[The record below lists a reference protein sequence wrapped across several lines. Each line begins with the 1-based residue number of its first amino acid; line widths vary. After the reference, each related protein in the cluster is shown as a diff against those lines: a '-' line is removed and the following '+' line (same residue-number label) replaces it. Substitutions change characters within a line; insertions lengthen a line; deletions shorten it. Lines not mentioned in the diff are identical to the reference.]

1 MSDPT
6 NIAAPGAACLIVVPT
21 LNERQNLAHLLD
33 ALLIEAAA
41 LDARIVV
48 ADGGS
53 TDGTIAIARDY
64 AAHFPRVAFIDNP
77 RRIQSAAMNL
87 AVARFGA
94 AARYVIRVDAHG
106 YYPADYCRR
115 LVAEAERTGAGGVV
129 VPMLTVGRGVFQRA
143 VANAQNSL
151 VGTGGSSHRTGRTA
165 GWVDH
170 GHHALMR
177 IAAYRAVGGY
187 DEAFR
192 YNEDAELDH
201 RLGAA
206 GWRIWLTDATLMVYF
221 PRATP
226 LALFRQY
233 FGYGGGRARNILKH
247 HTIPRI
253 RQMLPLAILPAV
265 ALAGLAL
272 VNWLALVP
280 LLAWS
285 LLCLG
290 MGTLAATRSR
300 HQYRLPLLYAP
311 LAGLAAMIMH
321 FAWSAGFWLHVA
333 TSANH
338 RRGVSQWPA

>member
-1 MSDPT
+1 MSNPASFGGST
-6 NIAAPGAACLIVVPT
+6 CLIVVPT
-21 LNERQNLAHLLD
+21 LNERRNLPHLLD
-33 ALLIEAAA
+33 VLLIEAAE
-41 LDARIVV
+41 LDASVVV

-64 AAHFPRVAFIDNP
+64 AARFPRVSLVENP

-87 AVARFGA
+87 AVARFGDGC
-94 AARYVIRVDAHG
+94 RYVIRIDAHG
-106 YYPADYCRR
+106 YYPADYCRQ
-115 LVAEAERTGAGGVV
+115 LVAEAERTGAGGIV

-151 VGTGGSSHRTGRTA
+151 VGTGGSAHRTGKTA
-165 GWVDH
+165 GWVEH

-177 IAAYRAVGGY
+177 VDAYRAVGGY

-201 RLGAA
+201 RLGVA

-226 LALFRQY
+226 AALFRQY
-233 FGYGGGRARNILKH
+233 YGYGGGRARNILKH
-247 HTIPRI
+247 HTVPRV

-265 ALAGLAL
+265 ALTALTL

-280 LLAWS
+280 LLVWS
-285 LLCLG
+285 ALCLG
-290 MGTLAATRSR
+290 MGTLAAARSR
-300 HQYRLPLLYAP
+300 HQYRLPLFYAP
-311 LAGLAAMIMH
+311 LAGFAAMIMH

-333 TSANH
+333 ASATP
-338 RRGVSQWPA
+338 RRRISQWPA

>member
-6 NIAAPGAACLIVVPT
+6 SMSSPGAACLIVVPT
-21 LNERQNLAHLLD
+21 LNERAHLAHLLD
-33 ALLIEAAA
+33 VLLTEAEA

-64 AAHFPRVAFIDNP
+64 AARFPRLACIENP
-77 RRIQSAAMNL
+77 RRIQSVAMNL

-94 AARYVIRVDAHG
+94 ASRYVIRIDAHG

-129 VPMLTVGRGVFQRA
+129 VPMLTVGRSVFQRA

-151 VGTGGSSHRTGRTA
+151 VGTGGSAHRTGRSA

-177 IAAYRAVGGY
+177 IDAYRAVGGY

-192 YNEDAELDH
+192 YNEDAELDQ
-201 RLGAA
+201 RLGTA
-206 GWRIWLTDATLMVYF
+206 GWRIWLTGATLMVYF

-226 LALFRQY
+226 AALFRQY

-247 HTIPRI
+247 HTIPRL
-253 RQMLPLAILPAV
+253 RQVLPLAILPAV
-265 ALAGLAL
+265 GLAGLAL

-280 LLAWS
+280 LLLWS
-285 LLCLG
+285 ALCLG
-290 MGTLAATRSR
+290 LGTLAAARCR
-300 HQYRLPLLYAP
+300 HQYRLPLFYAP
-311 LAGLAAMIMH
+311 LAGFAAMIMH

-333 TSANH
+333 ASANRH
-338 RRGVSQWPA
+338 RRMPQWPA

>member
-1 MSDPT
+1 MSAT
-6 NIAAPGAACLIVVPT
+6 ANFVPGGATCLIVVPT

-33 ALLIEAAA
+33 ALMIEATE

-48 ADGGS
+48 ADGAS
-53 TDGTIAIARDY
+53 TDGTAAIAGDY
-64 AAHFPRVAFIDNP
+64 AARFPRISFIDNP
-77 RRIQSAAMNL
+77 HRIQSAAMNL
-87 AVARFGA
+87 AVARFGEA
-94 AARYVIRVDAHG
+94 CRYVIRIDAHG

-151 VGTGGSSHRTGRTA
+151 VGTGGSAHRAGRMA

-177 IAAYRAVGGY
+177 VDAYRAVRGY

-206 GWRIWLTDATLMVYF
+206 GWPIWLTDATLMVYF

-226 LALFRQY
+226 AALFRQY
-233 FGYGGGRARNILKH
+233 FGYGGGRARNLLKH
-247 HTIPRI
+247 HTIPRL
-253 RQMLPLAILPAV
+253 RQVLPLAIVPAV
-265 ALAGLAL
+265 ALTGLAL

-280 LLAWS
+280 LLLWS
-285 LLCLG
+285 ALCLG
-290 MGTLAATRSR
+290 LGTLAAARSR
-300 HQYRLPLLYAP
+300 HQYRLPLFYAP

-333 TSANH
+333 TFANR
-338 RRGVSQWPA
+338 RRGTSQWPA

>member
-1 MSDPT
+1 MSSPA
-6 NIAAPGAACLIVVPT
+6 IHGQPGTGCLIVVPT
-21 LNERQNLAHLLD
+21 LNERRNLPHLLD
-33 ALLIEAAA
+33 ALLVEAAE

-53 TDGTIAIARDY
+53 ADGTIAIAREY
-64 AAHFPRVAFIDNP
+64 ATRFPRISFIENP

-87 AVARFGA
+87 AVARFGDGC
-94 AARYVIRVDAHG
+94 RYVIRIDAHG

-115 LVAEAERTGAGGVV
+115 LVAEAEKTGAGGVV

-151 VGTGGSSHRTGRTA
+151 VGTGGSAHRTGKTA
-165 GWVDH
+165 GWVEH

-177 IAAYRAVGGY
+177 VDAYRAVGGY

-201 RLGAA
+201 RLGLA

-226 LALFRQY
+226 AALFRQY
-233 FGYGGGRARNILKH
+233 YGYGGGRARNILKH
-247 HTIPRI
+247 RSIPRI
-253 RQMLPLAILPAV
+253 RQVLPLAILPAV
-265 ALAGLAL
+265 ALALLTL
-272 VNWLALVP
+272 VSWLALLP
-280 LLAWS
+280 LLVWS
-285 LLCLG
+285 MLCLA
-290 MGTLAATRSR
+290 MGTFSAARSR

-333 TSANH
+333 ASATPH
-338 RRGVSQWPA
+338 RRTSQWPA

>member
-1 MSDPT
+1 MSD
-6 NIAAPGAACLIVVPT
+6 AATIPGQDATCLIVVPT
-21 LNERQNLAHLLD
+21 LNESQNLPHLLD
-33 ALLIEAAA
+33 ALIIEAEA
-41 LDARIVV
+41 LGARIVV

-53 TDGTIAIARDY
+53 TDGTADIANNY
-64 AAHFPRVAFIDNP
+64 AARSPHVVFIKNG
-77 RRIQSAAMNL
+77 RRIQSPAMNL
-87 AVARFGA
+87 AVATFGEA
-94 AARYVIRVDAHG
+94 CRYVIRIDAHG

-129 VPMLTVGRGVFQRA
+129 VPMLTVGRGIFQRA

-151 VGTGGSSHRTGRTA
+151 VGTGGSSHRTGKTA

-177 IAAYRAVGGY
+177 IDAYRTVGGY
-187 DEAFR
+187 DEDFR

-221 PRATP
+221 PRSTP
-226 LALFRQY
+226 AALFRQY
-233 FGYGGGRARNILKH
+233 FGYGGGRARNLLKH
-247 HTIPRI
+247 RTIPRV
-253 RQMLPLAILPAV
+253 RQVLPLAILPAV
-265 ALAGLAL
+265 ALTGLAL
-272 VNWLALVP
+272 VSWLAVVP

-285 LLCLG
+285 LLCIG

-321 FAWSAGFWLHVA
+321 FAWSSGFWLHVA
-333 TSANH
+333 GSASRH
-338 RRGVSQWPA
+338 GKASQWPA

>member
-1 MSDPT
+1 MSHSAT
-6 NIAAPGAACLIVVPT
+6 FGGSGCLIVVPT
-21 LNERQNLAHLLD
+21 LNEGRNLPHLLD
-33 ALLIEAAA
+33 ALLIEAVE

-64 AAHFPRVAFIDNP
+64 ATRFPRVAFLENP

-87 AVARFGA
+87 AVARFGDA
-94 AARYVIRVDAHG
+94 CRYVIRIDAHG

-151 VGTGGSSHRTGRTA
+151 VGTGGSAHRTGKTA
-165 GWVDH
+165 GWVEH

-177 IAAYRAVGGY
+177 VDAYRAVGGY

-201 RLGAA
+201 RLGVA

-226 LALFRQY
+226 AALFRQY
-233 FGYGGGRARNILKH
+233 YGYGGGRARNILKH
-247 HTIPRI
+247 HTIPRL

-265 ALAGLAL
+265 ALTAL
-272 VNWLALVP
+272 TLVTWLALLP
-280 LLAWS
+280 LLVWS
-285 LLCLG
+285 ALCLG
-290 MGTLAATRSR
+290 MGTLAAARSR

-311 LAGLAAMIMH
+311 LAGFAAMIMH
-321 FAWSAGFWLHVA
+321 FAWSAGFWQHVA
-333 TSANH
+333 ASAAPH
-338 RRGVSQWPA
+338 RRISQWPA

>member
-1 MSDPT
+1 MS
-6 NIAAPGAACLIVVPT
+6 NLASFGGSACLIVVPT
-21 LNERQNLAHLLD
+21 LNERRNLPHLLD
-33 ALLIEAAA
+33 ALLAEAAE

-64 AAHFPRVAFIDNP
+64 ATRFPRIAFIENP

-87 AVARFGA
+87 AVARFGERC
-94 AARYVIRVDAHG
+94 RYVIRIDAHG
-106 YYPADYCRR
+106 FYPADYCRR
-115 LVAEAERTGAGGVV
+115 LVAEAEKTGAGGVV

-151 VGTGGSSHRTGRTA
+151 VGTGGSAHRTGKTA
-165 GWVDH
+165 GWVEH

-177 IAAYRAVGGY
+177 VDAYRAVGGY

-201 RLGAA
+201 RLGMA

-226 LALFRQY
+226 AALFRQY
-233 FGYGGGRARNILKH
+233 YGYGGGRARNILKH
-247 HTIPRI
+247 HAIPRV
-253 RQMLPLAILPAV
+253 RQVLPLAILPAV

-280 LLAWS
+280 LLLWS
-285 LLCLG
+285 LLCLA

-321 FAWSAGFWLHVA
+321 IAWSTGFWLHLAASA
-333 TSANH
+333 TPH
-338 RRGVSQWPA
+338 RRISQWPA